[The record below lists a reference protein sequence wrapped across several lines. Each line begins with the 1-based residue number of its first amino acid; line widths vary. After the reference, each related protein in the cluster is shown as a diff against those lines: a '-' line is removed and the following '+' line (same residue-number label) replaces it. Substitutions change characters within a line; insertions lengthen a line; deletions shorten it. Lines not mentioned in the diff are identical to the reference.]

1 MELVGQALTGLVVA
15 LALAS
20 VLVLLRRPRKTA
32 AELLFAV
39 FCGSLAVSLLQPSFG
54 AAPSWAQLAL
64 AVGGCA
70 TCNAYWLVS
79 RALFRG
85 EGGVGPAEIA
95 AAGGVAVLIVAYR
108 ALTAAGVDGAALGA
122 LGALLTLASSTVL
135 VLAFAEALR
144 GYRAADRRERGL
156 RAGFIA
162 VYGGCVLLGTVSRA
176 VADVRADWVEPHRL
190 LVLLC
195 ALSILV
201 FTHLALELRRR
212 SAAQGPAV
220 SPTSDI
226 SAEAASPE
234 SLALAAALV
243 RALEVD
249 RLYRQPELK
258 VADLAEHVGSKE
270 HRVSRVINQVLRAP
284 NFKQWLNR
292 YRIEHACR
300 LLREQPSR
308 SVLDISLDAGFASL
322 GPFNRAFKA
331 AVGCTPSAWRSRAGQ
346 AADVAPA
353 RPAGALAEHGS
364 G

>member
-1 MELVGQALTGLVVA
+1 MELVEQALTGLVVA
-15 LALAS
+15 VALAS

-54 AAPSWAQLAL
+54 SAPSWAQLAL

-95 AAGGVAVLIVAYR
+95 AAAGVAALIVAYR
-108 ALTAAGVDGAALGA
+108 ALTAAGVDGVALSG

-135 VLAFAEALR
+135 VLAFAEGLR
-144 GYRAADRRERGL
+144 GYRAADRRERRL
-156 RAGFIA
+156 RLGFLG
-162 VYGGCVLLGTVSRA
+162 VYGGCVLLGTLSGA
-176 VADVRADWVEPHRL
+176 VADVRADWMEPHRL
-190 LVLLC
+190 LVLGC

-212 SAAQGPAV
+212 SAAAAAMA
-220 SPTSDI
+220 SPTPVLG
-226 SAEAASPE
+226 AEAASRE

-243 RALEVD
+243 HALEVE
-249 RLYRQPELK
+249 RLYQQPELK

-270 HRVSRVINQVLRAP
+270 HRVSRVINQVLGAP

-300 LLREQPSR
+300 VLREQPCR

-331 AVGCTPSAWRSRAGQ
+331 AVGRTPSAWRSQAGQ
-346 AADVAPA
+346 VADVAPGP
-353 RPAGALAEHGS
+353 PAGVLAEH
-364 G
+364 